1 MLIEEF
7 SNDMRPFTLV
17 TNASVVSAI
26 GEVSRSAW
34 TTSTIKGIMSTDTK
48 GTQVNKYINDQLT
61 VHVTTHKLYCTKDVV
76 VQYDYLIQDWAT
88 EYKVVDVQPGYL
100 FGVQDH
106 IVLYLI
112 KLE

>member
-7 SNDMRPFTLV
+7 ANDMRSFTLV
-17 TNASVVSAI
+17 TNASVVSGI
-26 GEVSRSAW
+26 GEVSRSAG
-34 TTSTIKGIMSTDTK
+34 TESTIQGIMTTDTK

-61 VHVTTHKLYCTKDVV
+61 VHVTTHKLYVSKDVV
-76 VQYDYLIQDWAT
+76 AQYDYLIKDWST
-88 EYKVVDVQPGYL
+88 EYRVIDVQPGYL